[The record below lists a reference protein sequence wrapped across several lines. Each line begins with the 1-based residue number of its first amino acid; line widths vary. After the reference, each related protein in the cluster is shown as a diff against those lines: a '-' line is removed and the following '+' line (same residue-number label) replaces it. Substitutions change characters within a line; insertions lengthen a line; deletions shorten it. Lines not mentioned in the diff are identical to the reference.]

1 MSKQQEKK
9 PLLPPTNKPQ
19 KSGLQYTGIAMQM
32 LVPIVIGFFAGMK
45 LDTYFQNKLPI
56 CTLILGLTGIAAG
69 IYLAIKDFI
78 KK

>member
-1 MSKQQEKK
+1 MSKLLEKK
-9 PLLPPTNKPQ
+9 PSPQTNKPQ
-19 KSGLQYTGIAMQM
+19 KSGLQYTGIAIQM

-45 LDTYFQNKLPI
+45 LDTYLQNKLPI
-56 CTLILGLTGIAAG
+56 FTLLFGFTGIAAG